1 MRPTVTSQLQVY
13 GFKFQVSSLQVGNI
27 RTDNNGQTSIIQIM
41 LEYKQEELARVMVI
55 ALLTITRDDREQMV
69 LLREIL
75 CKRSTTVFMQ
85 SGSNLDIVVRV

>member
-1 MRPTVTSQLQVY
+1 
-13 GFKFQVSSLQVGNI
+13 
-27 RTDNNGQTSIIQIM
+27 M